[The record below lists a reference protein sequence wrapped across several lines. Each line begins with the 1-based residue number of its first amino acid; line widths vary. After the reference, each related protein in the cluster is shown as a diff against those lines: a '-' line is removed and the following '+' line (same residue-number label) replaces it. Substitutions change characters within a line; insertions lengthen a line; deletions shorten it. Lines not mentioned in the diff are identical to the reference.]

1 MKRQH
6 RGGRG
11 FSAPIGLGLLAMAGL
26 ATGAHADFTFGDFG
40 STDDLNVQ
48 GSGEFASEG
57 GDNDP
62 FVLRLTNGQ
71 RALTSVWHDQKQN
84 VANAWEVNFS
94 FQVTNVSSGA
104 GPDPTKGA
112 DGFAFLIQNTSPTL
126 FVDTASTRGGGLG
139 YNQFNNII
147 AVEFDMWMN
156 DRAGDVNGNHISVHN
171 NFANNTTT
179 LESHSLGAATNIPN
193 MSDESVYDMRL
204 VYTPG
209 TLEIF
214 MNDQSVLTVAMDIAD
229 RMVLDNGTAWL
240 GFTAATGA
248 QPWQTQDIVSW
259 GFAEIVPAPSGVAL
273 MAGAGLLAG
282 RRRRR

>member
-1 MKRQH
+1 MERH
-6 RGGRG
+6 STGGRG
-11 FSAPIGLGLLAMAGL
+11 QSARIGIGLLAIAGL
-26 ATGAHADFTFGDFG
+26 AASASADFTFGDFG
-40 STDDLNVQ
+40 STDDLNLQ
-48 GSGEFASEG
+48 GSGQFASEG

-62 FVLRLTNGQ
+62 FVLRLTDGQ

-84 VANAWEVNFS
+84 VADAWEVNFS
-94 FQVTNVSSGA
+94 FQVTNVSSGT

-126 FVDTASTRGGGLG
+126 YVDTASTRGGGLG
-139 YNQFNNII
+139 YNQFNNIV
-147 AVEFDMWMN
+147 AVEFDMWKN
-156 DRAGDVNGNHISVHN
+156 ARAGDLNGNHISVHN
-171 NFANNTTT
+171 NFANNTST

-193 MSDESVYDMRL
+193 MSDESIYDVRL
-204 VYTPG
+204 AYTPG

-214 MNDQSVLTVAMDIAD
+214 LNEQSVLTVAMNIAE
-229 RMVLDNGTAWL
+229 RMVLDNGSAWI

-248 QPWQTQDIVSW
+248 QPWQTQDILNW

-273 MAGAGLLAG
+273 LAGAGLLAG